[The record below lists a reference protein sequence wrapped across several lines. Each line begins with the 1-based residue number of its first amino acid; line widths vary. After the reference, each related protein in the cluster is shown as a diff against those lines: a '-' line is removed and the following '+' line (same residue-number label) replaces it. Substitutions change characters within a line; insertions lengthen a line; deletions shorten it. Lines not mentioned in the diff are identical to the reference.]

1 MAGFTKLGSADQ
13 QAVAAE
19 ILSYLKAKPSEQHQ
33 MDESI
38 SKQAGVELGPLG
50 SGKCPCCGQ

>member
-1 MAGFTKLGSADQ
+1 MAGFTKLSSADQ

-19 ILSYLKAKPSEQHQ
+19 IARYLKAKPSEQQ
-33 MDESI
+33 DLDESFA
-38 SKQAGVELGPLG
+38 KQAGVELGPLG